1 MNPETVAIIGTGYVG
16 LTTAACLA
24 HLGHR
29 VRAMDIDADKVE
41 ALSAGQV
48 PIVEA
53 GLDRLV
59 AEGLANGRLSFH
71 AHYNVVS
78 DATITMLCLPTP
90 PKPDGGLDL
99 GYVES
104 AVKRIAPLL
113 AADSIVV
120 TKSTV
125 PVGTHDL
132 VQTWLNRSDVHTAS
146 NPEFLRE
153 GTAVKDFLAPDRVVI
168 GSTKPDIGHRV
179 SSLYSQLDTNIM
191 HTDATSA
198 ELIKYAAN
206 TFLATKLSF
215 INEMSRL
222 CDHLGADIDSVAAGL
237 GSDHRIGSAFLRPG
251 PGWGGSCFP
260 KDTLGLC
267 HLAQTT
273 AHHLPVTEA
282 AYASNQL
289 QLDHV
294 TSEVERITQRP
305 ASQLSIA
312 VWGATFKAETDDTRD
327 SPALDIVARLS
338 RQGAQVTVYDPVATP
353 ETIPAPSAEDPY
365 SACTAADILI
375 VLTEWAEFGSVDL
388 DKVAAQLRT
397 PQIYDTRGVIDQSA
411 AAAAGLDLHRLG
423 KPPAYRS

>member
-1 MNPETVAIIGTGYVG
+1 MNPETVTIIGTGYVG

-29 VRAMDIDADKVE
+29 VHAMDIDTDKVD
-41 ALSAGQV
+41 ALNTGQV

-53 GLDRLV
+53 GIDRLV
-59 AEGLANGRLSFH
+59 AEGLSSGQLSFT
-71 AHYNVVS
+71 ADYAVVA

-99 GYVES
+99 AYVES

-113 AADSIVV
+113 SADSIVV

-132 VQTWLNRSDVHTAS
+132 VRSWLDRSDAHAVS

-153 GTAVKDFLAPDRVVI
+153 GTAVEDFLAPDRVVI
-168 GSTKPDIGHRV
+168 GAANAAIGERV
-179 SSLYSQLDTNIM
+179 ASLYSRLDTTIM
-191 HTDATSA
+191 HTDPTSA

-273 AHHLPVTEA
+273 DHHLPVTEA

-294 TSEVERITQRP
+294 TCEVERISQRP
-305 ASQLSIA
+305 LSEVSIA

-327 SPALDIVARLS
+327 SPALDIVARLTQ
-338 RQGAQVTVYDPVATP
+338 QGARVTVYDPIAAP
-353 ETIPAPSAEDPY
+353 ETIPARTTEDPY
-365 SACTAADILI
+365 SACTGADILV

-388 DKVAAQLRT
+388 DKVAAQLGN
-397 PQIYDTRGVIDQSA
+397 PHVYDTRAVIDPA
-411 AAAAGLDLHRLG
+411 AAEAAGLVLHRLG
-423 KPPAYRS
+423 KPAERRP